1 MPAPSCGTVS
11 QPRRACAASSDAAA
25 RTGTDLAAVRGPL
38 LAPGVGAQGA
48 GAAELAAVFGDARR
62 QVLASSSRGVLRAGP
77 GVDALRAAARA
88 ATDEA
93 AQALRG

>member
-1 MPAPSCGTVS
+1 
-11 QPRRACAASSDAAA
+11 
-25 RTGTDLAAVRGPL
+25 
-38 LAPGVGAQGA
+38 
-48 GAAELAAVFGDARR
+48 AELAAVFGDARR

-77 GVDALRAAARA
+77 DVDALRAAARA